1 MDKDNEKEI
10 EDVDMD
16 RDNTSKSKNKLVKL
30 DSETEMYVDTTDMS
44 SEEIKM
50 FRRGKFDFVDSE
62 IVETSGKNKK
72 HR

>member
-1 MDKDNEKEI
+1 MDKDNDMIDDDDIKSEI
-10 EDVDMD
+10 
-16 RDNTSKSKNKLVKL
+16 SKSKNKLMKL

-50 FRRGKFDFVDSE
+50 FRRGKFDFVDGE

-72 HR
+72 RR

>member
-1 MDKDNEKEI
+1 MDKDNNMI
-10 EDVDMD
+10 EDDD
-16 RDNTSKSKNKLVKL
+16 IKSEISKSKNKLMKL

-50 FRRGKFDFVDSE
+50 FRRGKFDFVDGE

-72 HR
+72 RR